1 MIAVLVPTYG
11 RPDRLADV
19 AANIASSTETEH
31 RVVFAVE
38 RDDTDSIAA
47 AEHLDADLV
56 INVHR
61 PNYSGAI
68 TSAYEASG
76 ADYLFAGADDLR
88 FHPGWDRAALAHMD
102 GWVQVVGT
110 NDLLNP
116 FVLAGYH
123 ATHYL
128 VDRRYLDEVGGVV
141 DQGPGSF
148 LFDGYDHQYT
158 DTEFIGTAKMRARF
172 RPCFDSVV
180 EHLNAWSPKGEV
192 DATARK
198 TMRAID
204 TDSELYDSRRDL
216 WCSISR

>member
-68 TSAYEASG
+68 TSA
-76 ADYLFAGADDLR
+76 
-88 FHPGWDRAALAHMD
+88 
-102 GWVQVVGT
+102 
-110 NDLLNP
+110 
-116 FVLAGYH
+116 
-123 ATHYL
+123 
-128 VDRRYLDEVGGVV
+128 
-141 DQGPGSF
+141 
-148 LFDGYDHQYT
+148 
-158 DTEFIGTAKMRARF
+158 
-172 RPCFDSVV
+172 
-180 EHLNAWSPKGEV
+180 
-192 DATARK
+192 
-198 TMRAID
+198 
-204 TDSELYDSRRDL
+204 
-216 WCSISR
+216 